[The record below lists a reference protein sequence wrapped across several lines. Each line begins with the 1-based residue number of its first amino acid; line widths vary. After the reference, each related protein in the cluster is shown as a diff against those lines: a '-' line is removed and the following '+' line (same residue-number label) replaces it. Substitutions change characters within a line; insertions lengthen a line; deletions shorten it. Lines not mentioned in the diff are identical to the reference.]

1 VNEKNKNRICKV
13 VKMAKPKI
21 ATASLA
27 GCFGC
32 HMSFLDID
40 ERILKL
46 IELVDF
52 DKSPIDDIKEFTG
65 RCAIG
70 LIEGGCANEDNVHV
84 LQEFRKYCDILVAVG
99 DCAINGDIPALRN
112 NIPLKECLEEAYLS
126 GPSTHNPQNIIPND
140 KELPLCLDRVYPCSE
155 VVKIDYFLPGCPPS
169 GDAIWQ
175 TVVALLNNKPLD
187 LPYELIKY
195 D

>member
-1 VNEKNKNRICKV
+1 
-13 VKMAKPKI
+13 MANQKPKV

-32 HMSFLDID
+32 HMSILDID
-40 ERILKL
+40 DRILKL

-52 DKSPIDDIKEFTG
+52 DKSPVDDIKKFTG

-70 LIEGGCANEDNVHV
+70 LIEGGCCNEENVHN
-84 LQEFRKYCDILVAVG
+84 LQDFRKNCDILISLG
-99 DCAINGDIPALRN
+99 DCATMGGIPAMRN
-112 NIPLKECLEEAYLS
+112 NIPLQECLDEAYLN
-126 GPSTHNPQNIIPND
+126 GPTVHNPENKIPSD
-140 KELPLCLDRVYPCSE
+140 PELPLLLDKVYPCHE
-155 VVKIDYFLPGCPPS
+155 VVKIDYHIPGCPPS
-169 GDAIWQ
+169 ADTIWQ
-175 TVVALLNNKPLD
+175 TLVALLNGTDAD